1 MDQVEWLKAFRDLHE
16 RAKRG
21 ALDGRDRSDYLAARD
36 ELARVL
42 LLAQRVA
49 LQPGQRPRR
58 ALRVAHALQAE
69 IAFHD
74 GTIRAMTLQVS
85 AGGFGALVARP
96 PPVGDEVKVVLR
108 IPGAEPLQANAQAVE
123 VKQQVGNS
131 HVSFQFVGL
140 DESEVERLEMF
151 VFDAVL
157 AQLKR

>member
-1 MDQVEWLKAFRDLHE
+1 
-16 RAKRG
+16 
-21 ALDGRDRSDYLAARD
+21 
-36 ELARVL
+36 
-42 LLAQRVA
+42 
-49 LQPGQRPRR
+49 
-58 ALRVAHALQAE
+58 
-69 IAFHD
+69 
-74 GTIRAMTLQVS
+74 MTLQVS